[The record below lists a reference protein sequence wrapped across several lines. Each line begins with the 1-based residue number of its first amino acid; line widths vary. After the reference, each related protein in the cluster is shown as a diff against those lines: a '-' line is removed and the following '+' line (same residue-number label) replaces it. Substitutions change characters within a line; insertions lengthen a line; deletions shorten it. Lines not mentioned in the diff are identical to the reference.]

1 MEETNKEIKEKQQIN
16 IMAFIS
22 YIGILC
28 LVPILTKEKD
38 EFVLFH
44 AKQGLILFICEAA
57 TWMILSVIP
66 FFFFMISLVG
76 IIWLVLSATKWSSV
90 SLMKAGGGV
99 RLPGLILL
107 PLTVTR

>member
-1 MEETNKEIKEKQQIN
+1 MKKINKEIKEKQQIN

-22 YIGILC
+22 YIGVLC

-57 TWMILSVIP
+57 TCMVLSILP
-66 FFFFMISLVG
+66 LFFFLFPIVGLV
-76 IIWLVLSATKWSSV
+76 WLVLSFIGIMNV
-90 SLMKAGGGV
+90 SKNLKQE
-99 RLPGLILL
+99 L
-107 PLTVTR
+107 PLIGQFADKFKL